1 MRAIGLARIVKIKIF
16 PKPMMPAGELEF
28 SKFYWNLLELVGAF
42 GKVLTIAGFFPI
54 V

>member
-1 MRAIGLARIVKIKIF
+1 
-16 PKPMMPAGELEF
+16 MPAWGLEF

-42 GKVLTIAGFFPI
+42 GKILIIVGFFSTVWRWIGP